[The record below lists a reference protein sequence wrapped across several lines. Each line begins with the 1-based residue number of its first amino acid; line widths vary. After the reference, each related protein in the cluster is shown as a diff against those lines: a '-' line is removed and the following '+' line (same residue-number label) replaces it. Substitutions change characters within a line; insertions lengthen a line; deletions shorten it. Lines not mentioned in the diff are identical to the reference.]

1 MARKDRAKH
10 AIAAIKGVLAVP
22 VFVTAHS
29 AKIPEAMATKVFEV
43 VMVLKM
49 ALS

>member
-10 AIAAIKGVLAVP
+10 AMEAMKGVLAVP
-22 VFVTAHS
+22 VLVTAHS
-29 AKIPEAMATKVFEV
+29 AKMPEAMATKVFEV

-49 ALS
+49 ALK